1 MSISFHGP
9 TAVNGSYNL
18 IGIEDGAFFL
28 QGNLTKAQIKE
39 LDKEI
44 KKLVKTWS

>member
-18 IGIEDGAFFL
+18 IGIEDGKFFL
-28 QGNLTKAQIKE
+28 QGNLTKEQIKE
-39 LDKEI
+39 LRHEI
-44 KKLVKTWS
+44 REVMKTWK